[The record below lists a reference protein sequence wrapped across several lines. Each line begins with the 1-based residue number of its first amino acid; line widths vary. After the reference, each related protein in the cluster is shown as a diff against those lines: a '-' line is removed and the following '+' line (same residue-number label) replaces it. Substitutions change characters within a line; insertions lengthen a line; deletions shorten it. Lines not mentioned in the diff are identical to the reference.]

1 MTKPS
6 NDSSSTQV
14 SNELGEIEYVRQLN
28 TTDHN
33 IRTEYNTS
41 TKRHPM
47 SIFGIWGKVIKLVK
61 VKSWSLTLKHL
72 LEKYFY

>member
-47 SIFGIWGKVIKLVK
+47 SIFGI
-61 VKSWSLTLKHL
+61 
-72 LEKYFY
+72 